1 MGKKHGADESHIP
14 DFGPTSLGAGGNPLG
29 GMASAWARET
39 DEGRGAKAPGGPGDE
54 PHWFSAAKDGVGTSI
69 ASECHGASLV
79 WFTLSRGILSEVYYP
94 RVDHACI
101 RCLGLVVTDGKDF
114 FSDEK
119 EDADH
124 HVEYPVEGVPL
135 YRLTSICSQ
144 GRYKIEKSVLAH
156 PSQNVVLQSVTFT
169 PLKGDLADYR
179 LYVIVEPHLGNQGTG
194 NTAWLGANRGAP
206 MLFAERAGHALAL
219 ACSTPWVNGLVGFV
233 GASDGWQDLKRHKR
247 LTWEYSRADD
257 GNVSATGEVD
267 LRACDGRFRLAL
279 GFGENPAEAGH
290 RALASLYDDA
300 AELEREYIRGWSDWQ
315 ARLHDIPRVDGG
327 GRDLYRHSTL
337 VMRTHEAGSIPGAV
351 LASLSTPWGESRGDK
366 EKQGTGGYHLVWPR
380 DLVETAGALLAAGAS
395 AEALQVLAYLRATQ
409 ASDGHWTQNQW
420 VDSSVYWEGIQ
431 LGETAFP
438 ALLLGLMR
446 RERILE
452 PAAVAG
458 YWPMVR
464 RAMSYIVRRGPST
477 QQDRWENQNGYTPF
491 TLAVVITAL
500 VIAAELADEHAEP
513 EVGTYLRET
522 ADAWNSAIESWLYVK
537 DTDLA
542 HEIGVEG
549 YYARIIP
556 PDLDEV
562 STPKM
567 GRLELS
573 SKPSK
578 LNGIPVTEIVSP
590 DALAFVRFGLR
601 AHDDARILNTL
612 KVIDAKLKVETP
624 RGPSWH
630 RYNGDQYG
638 EAADGSPFNF
648 SSDGIGR
655 VWPLLTGERAHYE
668 LMAGRRSEAV
678 KLLHAMSEFACQG
691 GMIPEQVWNAEDIP
705 ERRLLKGRPSGSAMP
720 LVWAHA
726 EYVKLRCS
734 LSRGEVFD
742 LPSQTV
748 QRYLTQKVSSSLVI
762 WRFDHQRAVIS
773 PGEILRVEVLAPA
786 VVYWSAD
793 GGRPSREIAT
803 RDTGLGIHV
812 ADLPTASLRED
823 DEIRLTFRWPEA
835 GDRWEREE
843 FTVKVIAGS

>member
-1 MGKKHGADESHIP
+1 MSDKQGVDESR
-14 DFGPTSLGAGGNPLG
+14 GPNLGRKNLGNPTNPLG
-29 GMASAWARET
+29 GMASTWARER
-39 DEGRGAKAPGGPGDE
+39 DERRGAKAPGGPGDE
-54 PHWFSAAKDGVGTSI
+54 PRWFSAAKDGVGTSI
-69 ASECHGASLV
+69 TAERHGVSLV
-79 WFTLSRGILSEVYYP
+79 WFTLGRGILSEVYYP

-101 RCLGLVVTDGKDF
+101 RCLGLIVTDGKDF

-119 EDADH
+119 EHAEHTVD
-124 HVEYPVEGVPL
+124 YPVDGVPL
-135 YRLTSICSQ
+135 YHLTNICSQ
-144 GRYKIEKSVLAH
+144 GRYRVEKSILAH
-156 PSQNVVLQSVTFT
+156 PGQSAVLQSVTFT

-179 LYVIVEPHLGNQGTG
+179 LYVIVEPHLGNQGVG
-194 NTAWLGANRGAP
+194 NTAWLDAHRGAP

-219 ACSTPWVNGLVGFV
+219 ACSTPWINGLAGFV
-233 GASDGWQDLKRHKR
+233 GVSDGWQDLKQHRR
-247 LTWEYSRADD
+247 LTWDYTHADD
-257 GNVSATGEVD
+257 GNVSLTGEVD
-267 LRACDGRFRLAL
+267 LRACDGRFRIAL
-279 GFGENPAEAGH
+279 GFGENAAEAGH
-290 RALASLYDDA
+290 RALASLYDDF

-315 ARLHDIPRVDGG
+315 AELHEMPPVDGG

-337 VMRTHEAGSIPGAV
+337 VMRTHEAGSIPGGV

-380 DLVETAGALLAAGAS
+380 DLVETAGALLAAGAG
-395 AEALQVLAYLRATQ
+395 AEALRVLAYLRATQ

-420 VDSSVYWEGIQ
+420 VDSAVYWDGIQ
-431 LGETAFP
+431 LEETAFP
-438 ALLLGLMR
+438 VLLLDLLR
-446 RERILE
+446 RERVLE

-464 RAMSYIVRRGPST
+464 RAMSYIVRCGPST
-477 QQDRWENQNGYTPF
+477 LQDRWENQNGYTPF

-513 EVGTYLRET
+513 ALGAYLRDT

-537 DTDLA
+537 DTELA

-556 PDLDEV
+556 PGLDEI

-567 GRLELS
+567 GRLKLS
-573 SKPSK
+573 RAPSK
-578 LNGIPVTEIVSP
+578 LNGIPFTEVVSP
-590 DALAFVRFGLR
+590 DALALVRFGLR
-601 AHDDARILNTL
+601 AYDDPRILNTL

-624 RGPSWH
+624 KGPSWH

-638 EAADGSPFNF
+638 ETEDGSPFNF
-648 SSDGIGR
+648 DSKGIGR
-655 VWPLLTGERAHYE
+655 AWPLLTGERAHYE

-678 KLLHAMSEFACQG
+678 KLLSAMSAFACQG
-691 GMIPEQVWNAEDIP
+691 GMIPEQVWDADDIP
-705 ERRLLKGRPSGSAMP
+705 ERRLFKGRPSGSAMP

-734 LSRGEVFD
+734 LNLGRVFD
-742 LPSQTV
+742 LPTQTV
-748 QRYLTQKVSSSLVI
+748 QRFLTQKVGSNLVI

-773 PGEILRVEVLAPA
+773 PGEVLRVEVLAPA

-793 GGRPSREIAT
+793 GGRPSREVET
-803 RDTGLGIHV
+803 RDTGLGLHF

-823 DEIRLTFRWPEA
+823 DEIRLTFRWIEA
-835 GDRWEREE
+835 GDRWEGEE
-843 FTVKVIAGS
+843 FTMKVVAGS